1 MSECTEPN
9 CFAPDVPCDR
19 GHMKLSDC
27 KFWTE
32 GNYQEDKAEV
42 SHTDEIILPWTG
54 NALGLTDLEF
64 ISGSSR
70 PIVVGIVG
78 AENSGKT
85 TLLASWFLLISRGV
99 INDIELKFAGS
110 YSLLGWEHVSRNL
123 RWESGQPPV
132 FPPHTPSQSRRSP
145 GLLHLAFRNKEN
157 EQVQDY
163 LFTDAPG
170 EWFQKWAVNAEDQE
184 AEGARWLS
192 DNTDVF
198 LIIADTK
205 AFSTEGKGRARA
217 KFKSLS
223 QRLSGNLKERPI
235 ALVWS
240 KNDISA
246 DEDMISN
253 IRESTLRTIP
263 NAEEFKIQI
272 VTNDDSQSTAEDELL
287 RLLKWITNMT
297 PNQINLPQYKYTGK
311 DPFFM
316 FKQEVS
322 YE

>member
-1 MSECTEPN
+1 MNECTEPN
-9 CFAPDVPCDR
+9 CFAPDVPCDM
-19 GHMKLSDC
+19 GHKKLSDC
-27 KFWTE
+27 KFWIE
-32 GNYQEDKAEV
+32 GNNQEDKAEV
-42 SHTDEIILPWTG
+42 SYTDEIILPWTG

-99 INDIELKFAGS
+99 IKDIELEFAGS

-123 RWESGQPPV
+123 RWESGQPPI

-145 GLLHLAFRNKEN
+145 GLLHLAFRSKKNG
-157 EQVQDY
+157 QVQDY

-192 DNTDVF
+192 DNADVF
-198 LIIADTK
+198 LLIADTE
-205 AFSTEGKGRARA
+205 AFSIKGKGLARSR
-217 KFKSLS
+217 FQILS
-223 QRLSGNLKERPI
+223 QRLSGDLKEQPV

-240 KNDISA
+240 KSDVSA
-246 DEDMISN
+246 DDNMISN
-253 IRESTLRTIP
+253 IRDSTLNVMP
-263 NAEEFKIQI
+263 NIEEFKIQLDLNGGSKSE
-272 VTNDDSQSTAEDELL
+272 VELL
-287 RLLKWITNMT
+287 RLLEWITNTT
-297 PNQINLPQYKYTGK
+297 PSRITVPQYKYTGK

-316 FKQEVS
+316 FKQEVN